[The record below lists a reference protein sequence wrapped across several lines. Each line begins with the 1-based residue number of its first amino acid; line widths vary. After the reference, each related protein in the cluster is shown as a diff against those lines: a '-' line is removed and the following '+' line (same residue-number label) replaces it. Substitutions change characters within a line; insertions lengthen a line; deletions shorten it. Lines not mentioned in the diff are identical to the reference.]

1 MGEFQGY
8 TVPAP
13 TGGLN
18 LIDRIDAMPEN
29 DAREITNFYSDGQT
43 VQTRFGYSQYT
54 NSAAA
59 TAIRSVATIATIT
72 GNEVFLGAANNKWYD
87 ISIGTLVDVTGTT
100 VPTTN
105 DWNTAVYWDT
115 LYACNGQDTAQWF
128 QDGLGFSDLTFTG
141 VALDELIN
149 VSSYK
154 ERLYF
159 VRKDTTEIWYGDT
172 SVRGTAATPELTN
185 FDAGPILRKGGY
197 ITFCGSFTDRLATT
211 SSDLFLICSSEGELF
226 FYSGSSPA
234 DSAWQLVAYY
244 QIGRPMGY
252 RAFLRVEND
261 VWIITEQGIIPVS
274 MLFNGGSNIAL
285 NSVGRKINKRIA
297 NAAVAV
303 GTSHLWS
310 GLFWP
315 RGRRVFIVIPESAT
329 STTLL
334 VCNIE
339 TGAWFPYEY
348 ETAGVALCLT
358 EYDGFI
364 VSGSTAGYVYLHEV
378 GVGFPVGYSVQSDD
392 GGPIVSSFKGAY
404 SFYGSRGN
412 YKSFKDIRPLMYT
425 KRGVTLSVG
434 VDTDFRSSSAISTV
448 TVTSGKT
455 TPTGSPTGTL
465 PGADY
470 EYLFDR
476 YSLKGQGH
484 SAALKIETS
493 LTDVSID
500 FSAFEVRFEKGSQV

>member
-29 DAREITNFYSDGQT
+29 DAREISNFYSDGQK
-43 VQTRFGYSQYT
+43 VQTRFGYSKWT
-54 NSAAA
+54 ASPAA
-59 TAIRSVATIATIT
+59 TAVRTLCSVTEFT
-72 GNEVFLGAANNKWYD
+72 GNAVFLGAANNKWYNLD
-87 ISIGTLVDVTGTT
+87 AGTFVDVTGTT
-100 VPTTN
+100 TPTN
-105 DWNTAVYWDT
+105 DRWNTT
-115 LYACNGQDTAQWF
+115 IFSGILYACNGQDTAQYF
-128 QDGLGFSDLTFTG
+128 DGSTFADLTFTG
-141 VALDELIN
+141 VALDELIS

-154 ERLYF
+154 RRLYF
-159 VRKDTTEIWYGDT
+159 CRVDSTEVWYGDT
-172 SVRGTAATPELTN
+172 SVTGTTLTPALTK
-185 FDAGPILRKGGY
+185 FDPGEYFRNGGY
-197 ITFCGSFTDRLATT
+197 VVFSGSFTDRLSST
-211 SSDLFLICSSEGELF
+211 STDLFMICSSEGELL
-226 FYSGSSPA
+226 FYSGSHPG
-234 DSAWQLVAYY
+234 DSAWALVAHFI
-244 QIGRPMGY
+244 IGRPMGY
-252 RAFLRVEND
+252 RSFIRVDND
-261 VWIITEQGIIPVS
+261 VWIITERGIVPVS
-274 MLFNGGSNIAL
+274 MLFNGGADLAL
-285 NSVGRKINKRIA
+285 NSVGRKINKFVNDYASRLGENHIWHG
-297 NAAVAV
+297 V
-303 GTSHLWS
+303 
-310 GLFWP
+310 FWP
-315 RGRRVFIVIPESAT
+315 RGRRVFVVVPTSAT
-329 STTLL
+329 DTSVL
-334 VCNIE
+334 VCNID
-339 TGAWFPYEY
+339 TGAWFLYEY
-348 ETAGVALCLT
+348 ETEGIVLT
-358 EYDGFI
+358 LAEHEGLPY
-364 VSGSTAGYVYLHEV
+364 SGTSGGYVMTHEV
-378 GVGFPVGYSVQSDD
+378 GVGYPVGYSVQSDD

-434 VDTDFRSSSAISTV
+434 VDTDFRSSSAVSTV